1 MIDNKKG
8 KMIESPF
15 VKTMLEKA
23 AEATETM
30 PQTRHEVNMDEI
42 DRVMAKIKKGMIR

>member
-1 MIDNKKG
+1 
-8 KMIESPF
+8 MIESPF

>member
-8 KMIESPF
+8 KLVESPF

-23 AEATETM
+23 ADATETM
-30 PQTRHEVNMDEI
+30 PQTRHDVNMDEI
-42 DRVMAKIKKGMIR
+42 DRVMAKIKKGIVR